1 MCHSS
6 ARSFKPKI
14 LDREG
19 NAYLLIFLLLQM
31 SKVSWYKQRLKAL
44 LFKARFAD
52 KVEEIKPVRS
62 KLSLLVSRCLGF
74 TDRKSSQLSAS
85 CKRQTSHLSN
95 LCACGCLVFDWRR
108 MLTKQRMIVGPVC
121 SALEEF
127 ENVIITGVAGVF
139 GKKKSGREITQL
151 SLYHHFQKALQYLQK
166 ISVHTKTK
174 CRLRSPY
181 FKRFSKSDVFLTS
194 FKCRR

>member
-1 MCHSS
+1 MCHFS
-6 ARSFKPKI
+6 ARSLKPKI

-62 KLSLLVSRCLGF
+62 KLSLLVSRCLGL

-85 CKRQTSHLSN
+85 CKRQTSH
-95 LCACGCLVFDWRR
+95 
-108 MLTKQRMIVGPVC
+108 
-121 SALEEF
+121 
-127 ENVIITGVAGVF
+127 
-139 GKKKSGREITQL
+139 
-151 SLYHHFQKALQYLQK
+151 
-166 ISVHTKTK
+166 
-174 CRLRSPY
+174 
-181 FKRFSKSDVFLTS
+181 
-194 FKCRR
+194 